1 MLLMKFYESPSLL
14 INDGMD
20 STHRKNP
27 LNSWLCV
34 WHECL
39 FSLKED
45 RFPMSAK
52 FCVPKIASAPGIHKL
67 SIPHVFTAHAMG
79 VIRDGEEV
87 PLCAHTAAL

>member
-1 MLLMKFYESPSLL
+1 MLLMKFDESPSL
-14 INDGMD
+14 IVDDGVD
-20 STHRKNP
+20 STHREYS
-27 LNSWLCV
+27 LNFGLSV

-87 PLCAHTAAL
+87 PLCARTAAL